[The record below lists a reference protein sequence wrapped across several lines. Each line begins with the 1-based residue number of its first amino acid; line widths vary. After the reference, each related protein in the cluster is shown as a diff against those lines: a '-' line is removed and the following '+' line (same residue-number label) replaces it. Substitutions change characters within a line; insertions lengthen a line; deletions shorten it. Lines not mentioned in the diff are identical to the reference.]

1 MVFGIF
7 KSRREEAAKLA
18 EIEKSRQYR
27 ESLKQKHGTG
37 GLPSDY
43 KETEQEAFKKAAEW
57 KAANPEVTHINKFG
71 RKRYVPEELPENLR
85 YPFSTIDKTQDFIK
99 FSIFKYKR
107 NQRSTQSERKNLV
120 AKNDNDLKA
129 KRIGDIILPIPAN
142 LVDSNNT
149 SYGSPSE
156 MNFMQAGGLGAA
168 NALFSGEGEQ
178 AGAEVNKIIQG
189 ATGNLVKDYFT
200 TQAINSFG
208 GNLSLNQVMARSSGQ
223 IINPNMELLFSGPTL
238 RNFSYQFKFTPRFQK
253 EAETVR
259 KIIKAFKRNM
269 APKGAGDNFLK
280 TPNMFEIQYVG
291 EADKYLNRIKLCA
304 LTNVAMNYT
313 GDGTWATYNDGSPI
327 SMTMTLAFT
336 ELTPVFNEDY
346 LAYDDNSDGVGY

>member
-1 MVFGIF
+1 MLGGNLSIN
-7 KSRREEAAKLA
+7 EAKKNTERLS
-18 EIEKSRQYR
+18 EIEKSRRYR

-43 KETEQEAFKKAAEW
+43 KETEQEAFKKADEW

-85 YPFSTIDKTQDFIK
+85 YPYSTIDKTQDFIK
-99 FSIFKYKR
+99 FSVFKYKR
-107 NQRSTQSERKNLV
+107 NEGGGKLVTRS
-120 AKNDNDLKA
+120 DDDLKS
-129 KRIGDIILPIPAN
+129 KLLGTIILPIPAN

-149 SYGSPSE
+149 SYGSPSK
-156 MNFMQAGGLGAA
+156 MNFLQEAGMKFGGEVMRGRMEAAGGTINDLVG
-168 NALFSGEGEQ
+168 SV
-178 AGAEVNKIIQG
+178 AGNKDLIR
-189 ATGNLVKDYFT
+189 NYFA
-200 TQAINSFG
+200 TQAMNSIG
-208 GNLSLNQVMARSSGQ
+208 GNLSLDQILARSSGQ

-259 KIIKAFKRNM
+259 TIIKAFKRNM
-269 APKGAGDNFLK
+269 APKGAGTNFLK
-280 TPNMFEIQYVG
+280 TPNIFEIQYVG
-291 EADKYLNRIKLCA
+291 DADKYLNKIKLCA

-327 SMTMTLAFT
+327 SMTMTLAFS
-336 ELTPVFNEDY
+336 ELTPIFNEDY

>member
-1 MVFGIF
+1 MSNRARQSNRDKQAQQERAAANRAANPEKYARDPNKRQMG
-7 KSRREEAAKLA
+7 RAAAKARMEA
-18 EIEKSRQYR
+18 E
-27 ESLKQKHGTG
+27 
-37 GLPSDY
+37 
-43 KETEQEAFKKAAEW
+43 AEN
-57 KAANPEVTHINKFG
+57 KNKPANPEVTNNFQ
-71 RKRYVPEELPENLR
+71 RKAKQGAAEELPGNLR
-85 YPFSTIDKTQDFIK
+85 YPYSTIDNTQDFIK
-99 FSIFKYKR
+99 FSVFKYKR
-107 NQRSTQSERKNLV
+107 NEGGGSRVARSDS
-120 AKNDNDLKA
+120 DLKS
-129 KRIGDIILPIPAN
+129 KLLGTIILPIPAN
-142 LVDSNNT
+142 LVDSNSTN
-149 SYGSPSE
+149 YGQGN
-156 MNFMQAGGLGAA
+156 MNFMQEAGLDFAENLTTGKGAEAGKNINSMIESASGGL
-168 NALFSGEGEQ
+168 
-178 AGAEVNKIIQG
+178 
-189 ATGNLVKDYFT
+189 VKNYFA
-200 TQAINSFG
+200 TQAINSIG
-208 GNLSLNQVMARSSGQ
+208 GNLSLDQVMARNSGQ